1 MSRCSRG
8 QLVKV
13 DALILADAV
22 SSPPDGKFYVHGGG
36 LTRYEVAG
44 LPAPLPLGVLARIKI
59 GKEDHEQTHLIRFTL
74 VGPTGAAN
82 VDPIEARIT
91 NAGEEPDRLEGE
103 EEVLQLALQIPGV
116 AVREGLYHLELQI
129 NGRVA
134 RRVPLPVVVNNDLK
148 LEVREEE
155 TTPPPRPHAKNT
167 RSRKPQKKRPAAKK
181 PPKRR

>member
-1 MSRCSRG
+1 M
-8 QLVKV
+8 KV

-22 SSPPDGKFYVHGGG
+22 SSPPDGKFYIHGGG
-36 LTRYEVAG
+36 LTRYELAG

-59 GKEDHEQTHLIRFTL
+59 GKDDLKKSNLIRFTL

-82 VDPIEARIT
+82 VDPIEVRIA
-91 NAGEEPDRLEGE
+91 NSHGEPDLLDGE
-103 EEVLQLALQIPGV
+103 EEFMQLALQIPGV

-155 TTPPPRPHAKNT
+155 ATPPPRPRAKNAK
-167 RSRKPQKKRPAAKK
+167 SQKPQRKRPVAKK